1 MPKAKRKRSDGAAG
15 PLDASPSH
23 LMHRVLQV
31 ALDIY
36 AEETGPGAPTQRQY
50 AVLAAV
56 AQNEGLTQT
65 DLVHATGIDRSTL
78 ADLVARMTGKDLLA
92 RERSSTDGRA
102 NTVSLSAKGRE
113 ALDAARP
120 RVEAADKRILGLLSG
135 GKRST
140 LMKVLADLAH
150 AGETAKE
157 AGSAKAAKKADKAR
171 RKAEKEAAKA
181 AKPKKAKAEKA
192 PKPEKAAKPP
202 KSEKPAKAP
211 KPQKPSKAPKPGKS
225 PKASKAAKPA
235 KATEPVAG

>member
-1 MPKAKRKRSDGAAG
+1 MSKSKRKRSDGANG
-15 PLDASPSH
+15 PLDGSPSH

-36 AEETGPGAPTQRQY
+36 AEETGPGAPTQRQF
-50 AVLAAV
+50 AVLSAV

-65 DLVHATGIDRSTL
+65 DLVNATGIDRSTL
-78 ADLVARMTGKDLLA
+78 ADLVARMMGKDLLA
-92 RERSSTDGRA
+92 RERSATDGRA

-120 RVEAADKRILGLLSG
+120 RVEAADKRILSLLSG

-140 LMKVLADLAH
+140 LMKVLGDLAH

-157 AGSAKAAKKADKAR
+157 AGGAKAAKKAEKAR

-181 AKPKKAKAEKA
+181 AKPKKVKAEKAPKAPKPPKAAKA
-192 PKPEKAAKPP
+192 PKPEKAAKRAKPP
-202 KSEKPAKAP
+202 RAAKPAKAP
-211 KPQKPSKAPKPGKS
+211 KTARTSKPEE
-225 PKASKAAKPA
+225 PA
-235 KATEPVAG
+235 VG

>member
-36 AEETGPGAPTQRQY
+36 TEEVGPGAPTQRQF

-56 AQNEGLTQT
+56 AENEGLTQT

-78 ADLVARMTGKDLLA
+78 ADLVARMMGKGLLA
-92 RERSSTDGRA
+92 RARSTTDGRA
-102 NTVSLSAKGRE
+102 NTVSLSPEGRA

-157 AGSAKAAKKADKAR
+157 AGSAKAGKKAEKAR

-181 AKPKKAKAEKA
+181 AKPKKVKAAKKA
-192 PKPEKAAKPP
+192 KPAKAAKPP
-202 KSEKPAKAP
+202 KVGKPAKAG
-211 KPQKPSKAPKPGKS
+211 KAPK
-225 PKASKAAKPA
+225 AAKAPKVRAAPA
-235 KATEPVAG
+235 D